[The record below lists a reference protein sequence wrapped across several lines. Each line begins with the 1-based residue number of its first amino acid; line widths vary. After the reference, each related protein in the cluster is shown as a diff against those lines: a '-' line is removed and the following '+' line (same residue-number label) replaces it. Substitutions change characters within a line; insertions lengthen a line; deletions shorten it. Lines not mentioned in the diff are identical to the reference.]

1 MKDANSAVEGLEA
14 ALQTLPWAVENTA
27 TSGGAGTQV
36 SFRNTAQTKGLQ
48 GTREY
53 PQSRALSTGC
63 SSSSDNSCHLALAAS
78 QCWKPQV
85 PAVFLETL
93 SVYAFNSLPIS
104 DEQYI
109 LQPPFQITIM
119 KNLPVQNENGAE
131 RFLSSTICGLLYER
145 LFLILGTQKN

>member
-1 MKDANSAVEGLEA
+1 M
-14 ALQTLPWAVENTA
+14 
-27 TSGGAGTQV
+27 
-36 SFRNTAQTKGLQ
+36 
-48 GTREY
+48 
-53 PQSRALSTGC
+53 
-63 SSSSDNSCHLALAAS
+63 
-78 QCWKPQV
+78 
-85 PAVFLETL
+85 FLETL

-131 RFLSSTICGLLYER
+131 KFLSSTICGLLYER